1 LSVLKRTALVLVGI
15 ALVAALWIGG
25 QSLIR
30 RQGSDAEAPRRNTAP
45 PEETQVTKLPS
56 EKPRRSQGTEAAQ
69 IRRVAPGSF
78 AEPDITGPLE
88 RIAPRDPLTAATKP
102 LKREPFGP
110 PVPQGTLLYRP
121 VAAAAG
127 EIEADGHDV
136 RLAGIEVTPADRT
149 CKDDNGK
156 KWPCGT
162 MARTAFRAWIR
173 GRAAS
178 CDVPSHAGEITT
190 HCTLDGEDMALWLVR
205 NGWAESADGQY
216 DEAEAV
222 ARKEKK
228 GLFGPSPLGAV
239 EE

>member
-1 LSVLKRTALVLVGI
+1 LLAAKRIALVLVGL

-25 QSLIR
+25 QSLTRAPSAGPEDGPVGAGVNRPAKTQAAAPYDKRQSLSGTTEPHIR
-30 RQGSDAEAPRRNTAP
+30 RIAPD
-45 PEETQVTKLPS
+45 S
-56 EKPRRSQGTEAAQ
+56 
-69 IRRVAPGSF
+69 I
-78 AEPDITGPLE
+78 AEPEITGPLQ
-88 RIAPRDPLTAATKP
+88 RIAPREPTTAATKP

-110 PVPQGTLLYRP
+110 PVPQGTLLYQP

-127 EIEADGHDV
+127 EIESDGHDV
-136 RLAGIEVTPADRT
+136 RLAGIEVTPTDRT
-149 CKDDNGK
+149 CKDDHGR

-178 CDVPSHAGEITT
+178 CDVPSHAGQITT

-205 NGWAESADGQY
+205 NGWAKSADGQY
-216 DEAEAV
+216 DEAEAT

-228 GLFGPSPLGAV
+228 GLFGPSPLSAV
-239 EE
+239 E

>member
-1 LSVLKRTALVLVGI
+1 LAVFKRI
-15 ALVAALWIGG
+15 ALVAVGLALVAGLWIGG

-30 RQGSDAEAPRRNTAP
+30 RQGKDADAPRISTPAKPQAEKAP
-45 PEETQVTKLPS
+45 TDM
-56 EKPRRSQGTEAAQ
+56 PRPSQGTETQQ
-69 IRRVAPGSF
+69 IRRVAPDSIAG
-78 AEPDITGPLE
+78 PDVTGPLE
-88 RIAPRDPLTAATKP
+88 RAAPREPLTTATKP

-110 PVPQGTLLYRP
+110 PIPQGTLLYRP
-121 VAAAAG
+121 FAAAAG

-136 RLAGIEVTPADRT
+136 RLAGTEATPASQT
-149 CKDDNGK
+149 CKDDNGR

-173 GRAAS
+173 GRAIA
-178 CDVPSHAGEITT
+178 CDVPSHSGKITT

-205 NGWAESADGQY
+205 NGWAKSADGQY
-216 DEAEAV
+216 EEAEAM

-228 GLFGPSPLGAV
+228 GLFGSSPLGAA